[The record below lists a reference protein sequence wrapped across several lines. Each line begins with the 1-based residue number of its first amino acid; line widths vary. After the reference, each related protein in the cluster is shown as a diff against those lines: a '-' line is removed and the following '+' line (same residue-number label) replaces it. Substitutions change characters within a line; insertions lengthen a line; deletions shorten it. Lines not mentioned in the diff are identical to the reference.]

1 MSTSCLQHK
10 VLLVVVPKEYG
21 VHHGPHVLAV
31 SEDQGLAQS
40 HVISPP
46 RGLVG
51 HKPSDIYPSLPGD
64 KVVVHDLDG
73 PLGHALDHVNEVGED
88 EGDLGPEGHQIFA
101 ELLED
106 CLLHS
111 MLYHR

>member
-1 MSTSCLQHK
+1 MSISCLQHK

-51 HKPSDIYPSLPGD
+51 HKPSDIYPSLQLVPGD
-64 KVVVHDLDG
+64 KVVDLDG
-73 PLGHALDHVNEVGED
+73 PLGHALDHVNE
-88 EGDLGPEGHQIFA
+88 GDLGPEGHQILA

-111 MLYHR
+111 TLYHR